1 MWEVM
6 AAVCS
11 AAAVLLG
18 IVILFRLPKN
28 QNDGVT
34 YDQLR
39 RGMAEQS
46 NDTMRQLSL
55 LKQELDTAMKKQQPV
70 DRAEHRADDPGNRP
84 PAGRDAGYRN
94 RSIRTLQEDNA
105 KKLDSM
111 RQTVDEKLTVTLE
124 KRLGESFHTV
134 SEQLKKVYEGLGKC
148 RLWPPGWAI

>member
-55 LKQELDTAMKKQQPV
+55 LKQELDTAMKNNSQLTGLNIEQMTRVIDRRLAAMQDTV
-70 DRAEHRADDPGNRP
+70 D
-84 PAGRDAGYRN
+84 

-134 SEQLKKVYEGLGKC
+134 SEQLKKV
-148 RLWPPGWAI
+148 

>member
-6 AAVCS
+6 AAVFS

-55 LKQELDTAMKKQQPV
+55 LKQELDTAMKNTVHDIDLGRKGLE
-70 DRAEHRADDPGNRP
+70 AGISFPG
-84 PAGRDAGYRN
+84 
-94 RSIRTLQEDNA
+94 I
-105 KKLDSM
+105 
-111 RQTVDEKLTVTLE
+111 
-124 KRLGESFHTV
+124 
-134 SEQLKKVYEGLGKC
+134 
-148 RLWPPGWAI
+148 